1 MLKKLSDDAASSSLA
16 SVDNYGKV
24 KTVTFEQ
31 GQGRGDM
38 ALAMYS
44 INYSTKF
51 AGKLMLGAQIDKN
64 KVVFKQLQFSNSIFT
79 PDTSASKKTYT
90 DKELEKPMTEI
101 SKKFAD
107 SVSNIGKYGKV
118 KEVKYVRGQAK
129 GNLAQAMFDVSFS
142 DKTSGQFLI
151 VASIKNE
158 KFTFQ
163 QAQFVAK

>member
-1 MLKKLSDDAASSSLA
+1 MIKTKLYSSNFNS
-16 SVDNYGKV
+16 
-24 KTVTFEQ
+24 
-31 GQGRGDM
+31 
-38 ALAMYS
+38 
-44 INYSTKF
+44 
-51 AGKLMLGAQIDKN
+51 QIL
-64 KVVFKQLQFSNSIFT
+64 FFT
-79 PDTSASKKTYT
+79 PDTTASKKTYT